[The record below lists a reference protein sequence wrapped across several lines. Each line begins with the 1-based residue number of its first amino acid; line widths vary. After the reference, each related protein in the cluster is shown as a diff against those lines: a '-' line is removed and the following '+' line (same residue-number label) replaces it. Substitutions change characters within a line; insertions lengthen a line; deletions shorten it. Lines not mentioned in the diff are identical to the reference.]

1 MQNRKGQKSNDNN
14 NDSESRADR
23 DYLRLMK
30 MQKPHRIIEKIT
42 RHIKSYVW
50 YDWIGFSAILLFID
64 ILLHQMNIHYSISV
78 VMFLIILSTSIVS
91 LVEVL
96 KGGLYSSHKRLNKDN
111 SKKPHILRMIFDRTL
126 ASSVVLLSSF
136 CILFMAFSLTDSNSF
151 VYYSEPSSGPERIRT
166 SDNDEVAQ
174 EDVKRWQYMLCSN
187 GTYRYYTDE
196 QFKDSQIGFT
206 EEGEDAC
213 ASSNNGTKTG
223 LADRPPEN
231 NTTQSP
237 APIPVPQQ
245 RSSNVASQ
253 IFCSVYNDV
262 RPTNVI
268 EQPDPNMKEGVIR
281 DKIGYNGS
289 RRECKDSNSNIV
301 SNEVI
306 IEAGNI
312 TRYYGTY
319 TYDQA
324 LRKAE
329 SICRT
334 KIPAGI
340 QNSTYFG
347 DCVSRE
353 LDKVW

>member
-1 MQNRKGQKSNDNN
+1 
-14 NDSESRADR
+14 
-23 DYLRLMK
+23 
-30 MQKPHRIIEKIT
+30 
-42 RHIKSYVW
+42 
-50 YDWIGFSAILLFID
+50 
-64 ILLHQMNIHYSISV
+64 
-78 VMFLIILSTSIVS
+78 
-91 LVEVL
+91 
-96 KGGLYSSHKRLNKDN
+96 
-111 SKKPHILRMIFDRTL
+111 
-126 ASSVVLLSSF
+126 
-136 CILFMAFSLTDSNSF
+136 
-151 VYYSEPSSGPERIRT
+151 
-166 SDNDEVAQ
+166 
-174 EDVKRWQYMLCSN
+174 
-187 GTYRYYTDE
+187 
-196 QFKDSQIGFT
+196 
-206 EEGEDAC
+206 
-213 ASSNNGTKTG
+213 
-223 LADRPPEN
+223 
-231 NTTQSP
+231 
-237 APIPVPQQ
+237 
-245 RSSNVASQ
+245 
-253 IFCSVYNDV
+253 
-262 RPTNVI
+262 
-268 EQPDPNMKEGVIR
+268 MKEGVIR